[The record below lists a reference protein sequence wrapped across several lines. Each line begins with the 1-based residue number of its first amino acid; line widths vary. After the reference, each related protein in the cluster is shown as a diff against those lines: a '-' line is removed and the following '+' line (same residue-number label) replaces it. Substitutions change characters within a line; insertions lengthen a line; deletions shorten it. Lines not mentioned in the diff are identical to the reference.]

1 MRLPAELPRTDI
13 HHEPASTTCRCGCGL
28 KRIGEDVSEKLDY
41 LPGVFTVERHIRGKW
56 VCEHCETLT
65 QAPVPAQVIDKG
77 IPTAGLL
84 AQVLVAK
91 FADHLP
97 LYRQEGIFARAG
109 LALPRSTLGEWVG
122 VCGLRLQPLVDALK
136 AEVLGKSVLHADETP
151 VQMLKP
157 GAGKT
162 HRAYLWAY
170 TPTSYDSLRA
180 VLYDFAPSRAGEHC
194 RTFLED
200 WRGKLVTDDYA
211 GYKAGFAAGITE
223 LGCMAH
229 ARRKFHDLHANNQ
242 SQIAA
247 EALELFGALY
257 SVERDVAE
265 LPAEERRQIRLE
277 RAKPI
282 TETLHRWLSALHAEA
297 LSAEAEAAFTRE
309 CAAMGVD
316 HVPIRNTTR
325 MEKGKAKQQVK
336 LDTSG
341 GERVGEVLSEGEQRA
356 LALAS
361 FMAEV
366 SLVEGHGAI
375 IFDDPMS
382 SLDHA
387 HRERV
392 ARRLVQEA
400 SKRQVI
406 VFTHDL
412 PFALHL
418 ADEASVQKVE
428 ASAMSVRRVRQRAG
442 LVFPELPFAGI
453 KVNERLERIKKMA
466 TEADGALDAGEVER
480 SENLVRTGYG
490 RLRETW
496 ERGVANAPFVGAAR
510 EMRCL
515 SVGATRSAYGARR
528 RKRLLPLQPAEA
540 CLR

>member
-1 MRLPAELPRTDI
+1 MSTASLDHLDAQQLRALAERLMGEVAARDAQIAAHDAVVAERDRVLHFKQTHIDQLMQELALYKRWRYGKRSEQLNPAQASLLEETMDADMAAIEEEVNALREAIATKPAPSQAPRRMRLPAELPRTDI

-97 LYRQEGIFARAG
+97 LYRQEGIFARTG

-229 ARRKFHDLHANNQ
+229 ARRKFHDLHVNNQ

-282 TETLHRWLSALHAEA
+282 TETLHRWLIAQRQRVPEGSGTARAIDYSLKRWEA
-297 LSAEAEAAFTRE
+297 LTRYLDDGD
-309 CAAMGVD
+309 A
-316 HVPIRNTTR
+316 PIDNNWVENQIRAWAIGRSNWLFAGSLR
-325 MEKGKAKQQVK
+325 
-336 LDTSG
+336 G
-341 GERVGEVLSEGEQRA
+341 GQRA
-356 LALAS
+356 AAIMSLIQSARFNGHDPYAYMKDVLTRLPTQKNS
-361 FMAEV
+361 QIAE
-366 SLVEGHGAI
+366 
-375 IFDDPMS
+375 
-382 SLDHA
+382 
-387 HRERV
+387 
-392 ARRLVQEA
+392 
-400 SKRQVI
+400 
-406 VFTHDL
+406 
-412 PFALHL
+412 
-418 ADEASVQKVE
+418 
-428 ASAMSVRRVRQRAG
+428 
-442 LVFPELPFAGI
+442 
-453 KVNERLERIKKMA
+453 
-466 TEADGALDAGEVER
+466 
-480 SENLVRTGYG
+480 
-490 RLRETW
+490 
-496 ERGVANAPFVGAAR
+496 
-510 EMRCL
+510 
-515 SVGATRSAYGARR
+515 
-528 RKRLLPLQPAEA
+528 LLPHRWQHAA
-540 CLR
+540 